1 MGNKFS
7 EIFLN
12 WITAFEQEEASGN
25 KGKNGD
31 NPIIF
36 QTQKRITDRQL
47 NIRCWIT

>member
-12 WITAFEQEEASGN
+12 WITAFEQRRAI
-25 KGKNGD
+25 KGKMEIIQ

-47 NIRCWIT
+47 NIR